1 MKTETLN
8 KLLILI
14 LIILSYMYFTKKN
27 CEKTIESVAN
37 IRGSIRRRVSLSD
50 DGDSEEEDSTQDNNP
65 PRMDLTEEIVE
76 VLESEGGE
84 GTTTEGGEGTTTE
97 VGEGTTTE
105 GGEGTTTEGGEGGEG
120 GDCRE
125 TDDPGYSEWVNI
137 SDTCNC
143 KPGSE
148 FNTHPNGTL
157 KRCVRMCPPSPNN
170 DSNYS
175 DWVPQTNSCK
185 CWEGTKSYRIINS
198 NRESV
203 KRCGPE

>member
-1 MKTETLN
+1 
-8 KLLILI
+8 
-14 LIILSYMYFTKKN
+14 MYFTKKN

-97 VGEGTTTE
+97 LGEGTTTE
-105 GGEGTTTEGGEGGEG
+105 GGEGTTTEG

-125 TDDPGYSEWVNI
+125 TDDPGYSEWVNT

>member
-50 DGDSEEEDSTQDNNP
+50 GGGPGEEESTQDNNP

-76 VLESEGGE
+76 VLEREGGE
-84 GTTTEGGEGTTTE
+84 GTTTV
-97 VGEGTTTE
+97 VGEGTTTVVD
-105 GGEGTTTEGGEGGEG
+105 EGTTTEGGEG

-198 NRESV
+198 NGESV

>member
-50 DGDSEEEDSTQDNNP
+50 DGDSEEEESTQDNNP

-105 GGEGTTTEGGEGGEG
+105 GGEGTTTEGGEG